1 MEMDVRALNA
11 LIPVFD
17 FVGIVAF
24 ALSGVFEGIKRRIDP
39 VGVFIVAFSTAFGGG
54 MLRDILIDRRPF
66 YWIDHEAYVVATFVI
81 CIYKFFQRTK
91 HAHDWYIFADAIGLG
106 IFCISGTS
114 LSLAA
119 GVPWLSSVIIGCI
132 TGVFGGL
139 MRDCFL
145 NQMPAVVADRQPY
158 AVVGFIGCWF
168 YIMLLELKVPV
179 DAALWAGFIFITA
192 LRMAFLLPQRRAR
205 KESSRKII
213 FPACISRPF
222 FLRSKKSSGV
232 FRIGG
237 FLLIRKK
244 NYSSMK

>member
-66 YWIDHEAYVVATFVI
+66 YWIDHEAYVVATFII
-81 CIYKFFQRTK
+81 CMAAPFIYKFFQKTK
-91 HAHDWYIFADAIGLG
+91 HAHDWY
-106 IFCISGTS
+106 
-114 LSLAA
+114 
-119 GVPWLSSVIIGCI
+119 IGCI

-192 LRMAFLLPQRRAR
+192 LRMACVSFKWKISYFL
-205 KESSRKII
+205 KEDQEKT
-213 FPACISRPF
+213 AQD
-222 FLRSKKSSGV
+222 K
-232 FRIGG
+232 
-237 FLLIRKK
+237 
-244 NYSSMK
+244 

>member
-81 CIYKFFQRTK
+81 CMAAPFIYKFFQRTK

-145 NQMPAVVADRQPY
+145 NQMPTVVADRQPY

-192 LRMAFLLPQRRAR
+192 LRMACVSFKWKISYFL
-205 KESSRKII
+205 KEEQE
-213 FPACISRPF
+213 
-222 FLRSKKSSGV
+222 KKAQE
-232 FRIGG
+232 
-237 FLLIRKK
+237 K
-244 NYSSMK
+244 

>member
-81 CIYKFFQRTK
+81 CMAAPFIYKFFQRTK

-119 GVPWLSSVIIGCI
+119 GVPWLSSVIIGCRPSAVC
-132 TGVFGGL
+132 GCRFYRMLVLHHAFGT
-139 MRDCFL
+139 
-145 NQMPAVVADRQPY
+145 Q
-158 AVVGFIGCWF
+158 
-168 YIMLLELKVPV
+168 
-179 DAALWAGFIFITA
+179 
-192 LRMAFLLPQRRAR
+192 
-205 KESSRKII
+205 
-213 FPACISRPF
+213 
-222 FLRSKKSSGV
+222 SSGRCRTLGRLH
-232 FRIGG
+232 FHYGTSYGLRL
-237 FLLIRKK
+237 F
-244 NYSSMK
+244 

>member
-66 YWIDHEAYVVATFVI
+66 YWIDHEAYVVATFASAW
-81 CIYKFFQRTK
+81 QRRSFINFSRKPNTLTTGTSLPMPSVLE
-91 HAHDWYIFADAIGLG
+91 F
-106 IFCISGTS
+106 FCISGTS

-192 LRMAFLLPQRRAR
+192 LRMACVSFKWKISYFL
-205 KESSRKII
+205 KEDQEKT
-213 FPACISRPF
+213 AQE
-222 FLRSKKSSGV
+222 K
-232 FRIGG
+232 
-237 FLLIRKK
+237 
-244 NYSSMK
+244 

>member
-66 YWIDHEAYVVATFVI
+66 YWIDHEAYVVATF
-81 CIYKFFQRTK
+81 
-91 HAHDWYIFADAIGLG
+91 YIFADAIGLG

-192 LRMAFLLPQRRAR
+192 LRMACVSFKWKISYFL
-205 KESSRKII
+205 KEDQEKT
-213 FPACISRPF
+213 AQD
-222 FLRSKKSSGV
+222 K
-232 FRIGG
+232 
-237 FLLIRKK
+237 
-244 NYSSMK
+244 

>member
-54 MLRDILIDRRPF
+54 MLRDILF
-66 YWIDHEAYVVATFVI
+66 
-81 CIYKFFQRTK
+81 IYKFFQRTK

-192 LRMAFLLPQRRAR
+192 LRMACVSFKWKISYFL
-205 KESSRKII
+205 KEEQE
-213 FPACISRPF
+213 
-222 FLRSKKSSGV
+222 KKAQE
-232 FRIGG
+232 
-237 FLLIRKK
+237 K
-244 NYSSMK
+244 

>member
-1 MEMDVRALNA
+1 
-11 LIPVFD
+11 
-17 FVGIVAF
+17 
-24 ALSGVFEGIKRRIDP
+24 
-39 VGVFIVAFSTAFGGG
+39 

-81 CIYKFFQRTK
+81 CMAAPFIYKFFQRTK

-192 LRMAFLLPQRRAR
+192 LRMACVSFKWKISYFL
-205 KESSRKII
+205 KEEQE
-213 FPACISRPF
+213 
-222 FLRSKKSSGV
+222 KKAQE
-232 FRIGG
+232 
-237 FLLIRKK
+237 K
-244 NYSSMK
+244 

>member
-66 YWIDHEAYVVATFVI
+66 YWIDHEAYVVATFII
-81 CIYKFFQRTK
+81 CMAAPFIYKFFQKTK

-119 GVPWLSSVIIGCI
+119 GALAVFRHHRMYHRCVRRFDERLLLKSDAGSGC
-132 TGVFGGL
+132 
-139 MRDCFL
+139 RS
-145 NQMPAVVADRQPY
+145 PALC
-158 AVVGFIGCWF
+158 GCWF
-168 YIMLLELKVPV
+168 YRMLVLHH
-179 DAALWAGFIFITA
+179 AAGT
-192 LRMAFLLPQRRAR
+192 Q
-205 KESSRKII
+205 
-213 FPACISRPF
+213 
-222 FLRSKKSSGV
+222 SSGRRCTLGRFHFHYRSPYGLRV
-232 FRIGG
+232 V
-237 FLLIRKK
+237 
-244 NYSSMK
+244 

>member
-54 MLRDILIDRRPF
+54 MLRD
-66 YWIDHEAYVVATFVI
+66 
-81 CIYKFFQRTK
+81 
-91 HAHDWYIFADAIGLG
+91 AHDWYIFADAIGLG

-192 LRMAFLLPQRRAR
+192 LRMACVSFKWKISYFL
-205 KESSRKII
+205 KEEQE
-213 FPACISRPF
+213 
-222 FLRSKKSSGV
+222 KKAQE
-232 FRIGG
+232 
-237 FLLIRKK
+237 K
-244 NYSSMK
+244 

>member
-66 YWIDHEAYVVATFVI
+66 YWIDHEAYVVATFII
-81 CIYKFFQRTK
+81 CMAAPFIYKFFQKTK

-179 DAALWAGFIFITA
+179 SFSLPHSVWLACRLSG
-192 LRMAFLLPQRRAR
+192 RLLT
-205 KESSRKII
+205 S
-213 FPACISRPF
+213 
-222 FLRSKKSSGV
+222 SKKTKKKP
-232 FRIGG
+232 
-237 FLLIRKK
+237 LKK
-244 NYSSMK
+244 NNLSGLQQQAIFFRTQKNPPVFLTSEDFC

>member
-54 MLRDILIDRRPF
+54 MLRDILIDRR
-66 YWIDHEAYVVATFVI
+66 
-81 CIYKFFQRTK
+81 
-91 HAHDWYIFADAIGLG
+91 

-192 LRMAFLLPQRRAR
+192 LRMACVSFKWKISYFL
-205 KESSRKII
+205 KEDQEKT
-213 FPACISRPF
+213 AQD
-222 FLRSKKSSGV
+222 K
-232 FRIGG
+232 
-237 FLLIRKK
+237 
-244 NYSSMK
+244 